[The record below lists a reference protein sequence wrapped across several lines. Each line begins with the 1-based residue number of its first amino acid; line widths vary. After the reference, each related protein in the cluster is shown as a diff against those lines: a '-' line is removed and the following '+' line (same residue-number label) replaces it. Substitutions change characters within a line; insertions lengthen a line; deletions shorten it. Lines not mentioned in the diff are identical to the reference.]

1 MDKKVIGII
10 MLLLVCCISS
20 SAGLAYSMMGGDDDD
35 DKKKKKKSSAGP
47 SAEQIEADEANV
59 ILDALK
65 ADPDATA
72 DEIADAQAA
81 VDAADAAAAAAD
93 AAADATPPPLV
104 CGRGYLKSGTECK
117 KLLTTNGDWIE
128 HAGLDPH
135 VSADDIPGYKKDYHY
150 EPGTYYEGGQVFNVK
165 PIPGSVGPE
174 REKHC
179 FKKCDDTPTCDMV
192 TFARGTPRGEGNVNV
207 ECWGRSGSAK
217 RIFRTDDGRF
227 TRGDDLMD
235 SDYHNTF
242 HKKSST
248 NIPK

>member
-10 MLLLVCCISS
+10 MLLLVCCCSS
-20 SAGLAYSMMGGDDDD
+20 SASIGMTMMGGDDDD
-35 DKKKKKKSSAGP
+35 DTIKSSAGP
-47 SAEQIEADEANV
+47 TAGPSAG
-59 ILDALK
+59 
-65 ADPDATA
+65 PTA
-72 DEIADAQAA
+72 GDSD
-81 VDAADAAAAAAD
+81 DDSD
-93 AAADATPPPLV
+93 SDSSDDDDDGSGSGSGSGSWFGTPPSPPVL
-104 CGRGYLKSGTECK
+104 CGRSESSSECK
-117 KLLTTNGDWIE
+117 KLLTSNGDWIE
-128 HAGLDPH
+128 NLDTEPRNSG
-135 VSADDIPGYKKDYHY
+135 VEIPDYKNDYHY

-179 FKKCDDTPTCDMV
+179 FDKCTNDSTCDMV

-248 NIPK
+248 TLPSQNLSP